1 MKIKIIIKGE
11 NVHEVGYRIFLF
23 HNAFNYGIRKFNAF
37 NVNKNQV
44 FAFVEGDE
52 ETINNFMGFVKENKP
67 GGAEVEKII
76 SEEYK
81 GEIGDT
87 QTFATILTLEQLNKG
102 VPAILEI
109 KEDMKEMKGD
119 IKEMKGDIKE
129 MKGDIK
135 EMKGDVK
142 EMKGDVK
149 EMKGDVKEILI
160 KQDET
165 IQEIRNMRIDLK
177 SYLDM
182 RFKEIFFEIDRIK
195 EKIGLS

>member
-1 MKIKIIIKGE
+1 MKIKFIIQGE
-11 NVHEVGYRIFLF
+11 NVQEVGYRVFLF
-23 HNAFNYGIRKFNAF
+23 NNAFNYGISKFNAF

-52 ETINNFMGFVKENKP
+52 ETLNNYVGFCKENKP
-67 GGAEVEKII
+67 EGAIVENILT
-76 SEEYK
+76 EAYN

-102 VPAILEI
+102 VPAILE
-109 KEDMKEMKGD
+109 MKGD
-119 IKEMKGDIKE
+119 V
-129 MKGDIK
+129 K

-149 EMKGDVKEILI
+149 EMKGDVKQVLV

-165 IQEIRNMRIDLK
+165 IHEIRNLRSDMKL
-177 SYLDM
+177 YLDTK
-182 RFKEIFFEIDRIK
+182 FEEIFFEIGRIK

>member
-11 NVHEVGYRIFLF
+11 NVQEVGYRIFLF
-23 HNAFNYGIRKFNAF
+23 HNAFNYGIIKFNAF

-119 IKEMKGDIKE
+119 
-129 MKGDIK
+129 
-135 EMKGDVK
+135 
-142 EMKGDVK
+142 VK